1 MIGALVVVATP
12 IGNLGDLSPRAVE
25 ALASVDVV
33 ACEDT
38 RRTRGLLTHAG
49 IPGSGRLVAVHAH
62 NEVERADDLVTRML
76 AGARVAYVSDAGTP
90 GVSDPGARLVA
101 ACVAAG
107 VPVEVVPG
115 ASAVLAALVLSGFVA
130 DRFAFEG
137 FLPRR
142 GRERTARLAAVADDE
157 RVQVLYEAP
166 GRVAG
171 TVADL
176 AAACGADRPVAIAR
190 EITKV
195 HEEVLRLPLGTAAE
209 HLAAVEPRGE
219 YVIVVGPAVPRLV
232 EVDDAVL
239 LDAVR
244 RAEAAGASRRDA
256 AAAVAREHGVP
267 RRRVYEL
274 ALAMDRGDDG
284 GLRPSGG
291 PAPR

>member
-1 MIGALVVVATP
+1 VSGALVVVATP

-62 NEVERADDLVTRML
+62 NESDRAADLVERML

-101 ACVAAG
+101 ACIEAG

-130 DRFAFEG
+130 DRFTFEG
-137 FLPRR
+137 FLPRK
-142 GRERTARLAAVADDE
+142 GRERTARLSAIAADE

-166 GRVAG
+166 GRVAA
-171 TVADL
+171 TLADL
-176 AAACGADRPVAIAR
+176 ATACGSDRPVAIAR
-190 EITKV
+190 EITKL
-195 HEEVLRLPLGTAAE
+195 HEEVVRLPLGAA
-209 HLAAVEPRGE
+209 AARAADVEPRGE
-219 YVIVVGPAVPRLV
+219 YVIVVGPAVVAEV

-239 LDAVR
+239 VDAVR
-244 RAEAAGASRRDA
+244 AAMADGASRRDA
-256 AAAVAREHGVP
+256 AASVAQEFGVA

-274 ALAMDRGDDG
+274 ALGTDR
-284 GLRPSGG
+284 
-291 PAPR
+291 

>member
-1 MIGALVVVATP
+1 VSGALVVVATP

-62 NEVERADDLVTRML
+62 NELDRADGLVEQMRN
-76 AGARVAYVSDAGTP
+76 GARVAYVSDAGTP

-101 ACVAAG
+101 ACIDAG
-107 VPVEVVPG
+107 IPIEVVPG
-115 ASAVLAALVLSGFVA
+115 PSAVLAALVLSGFVA
-130 DRFAFEG
+130 DRFTFEG

-142 GRERTARLAAVADDE
+142 GRERRERLAAIAADD

-166 GRVAG
+166 NRVAA
-171 TVADL
+171 TLADL
-176 AAACGADRPVAIAR
+176 AEACGAERPVAIAR

-195 HEEVLRLPLGTAAE
+195 HEEVVRLPLGE
-209 HLAAVEPRGE
+209 AAVRAAGVEARGE
-219 YVIVVGPAVPRLV
+219 HVIVVGPGVVR
-232 EVDDAVL
+232 EIEIDDVVL

-244 RAEAAGASRRDA
+244 AAVAAGASRRDA
-256 AAAVAREHGVP
+256 VSAVAQEHGVA

-274 ALAMDRGDDG
+274 SLGDR
-284 GLRPSGG
+284 
-291 PAPR
+291 

>member
-1 MIGALVVVATP
+1 MTGALVVVATP
-12 IGNLGDLSPRAVE
+12 IGNLGDLSPRAAE

-62 NEVERADDLVTRML
+62 NEVDRADDLVQRML
-76 AGARVAYVSDAGTP
+76 AGARVAYVTDAGTP

-107 VPVEVVPG
+107 IAVEVVPG

-130 DRFAFEG
+130 DRFTFEG

-142 GRERTARLAAVADDE
+142 GRDRSARLAAIAADE

-166 GRVAG
+166 GRVAA

-176 AAACGADRPVAIAR
+176 AAACGPDRPVAIAR

-195 HEEVLRLPLGTAAE
+195 HEEVVRLPLGAAATRLAAAE
-209 HLAAVEPRGE
+209 GRGE
-219 YVIVVGPAVPRLV
+219 YVIVLGPEVPRVV

-239 LDAVR
+239 LAAVR
-244 RAEAAGASRRDA
+244 AAMTAGASRRDA
-256 AAAVAREHGVP
+256 ATAVARDHGVA

-274 ALAMDRGDDG
+274 ALGADR
-284 GLRPSGG
+284 
-291 PAPR
+291 

>member
-1 MIGALVVVATP
+1 VSGALVVVATP

-62 NEVERADDLVTRML
+62 NELERADGLVEQMRN
-76 AGARVAYVSDAGTP
+76 GARVAYVSDAGTP

-101 ACVAAG
+101 ACIDAG
-107 VPVEVVPG
+107 IPIEVVPG
-115 ASAVLAALVLSGFVA
+115 PSAVLAALVLSGFVA
-130 DRFAFEG
+130 DRFTFEG

-142 GRERTARLAAVADDE
+142 GRERRERLAAIAADE

-166 GRVAG
+166 NRVAA
-171 TVADL
+171 TLADL
-176 AAACGADRPVAIAR
+176 AEVCGAERPVAIAR

-195 HEEVLRLPLGTAAE
+195 HEEVVRLPLGE
-209 HLAAVEPRGE
+209 AAVRAAGGEPRGE
-219 YVIVVGPAVPRLV
+219 HVIVVGPGAVREI

-244 RAEAAGASRRDA
+244 EAVAAGASRRDA
-256 AAAVAREHGVP
+256 VSAVAHKYGVA

-274 ALAMDRGDDG
+274 ALGDR
-284 GLRPSGG
+284 
-291 PAPR
+291 

>member
-1 MIGALVVVATP
+1 MTGALVVVATP
-12 IGNLGDLSPRAVE
+12 IGNLGDLSPRAAE

-62 NEVERADDLVTRML
+62 NEVDRADDLVQRML
-76 AGARVAYVSDAGTP
+76 AGARVAYVTDAGTP

-107 VPVEVVPG
+107 IAVEVVPG

-130 DRFAFEG
+130 DRFTFEG

-142 GRERTARLAAVADDE
+142 GRDRSARLAAIAADE

-166 GRVAG
+166 GRVAA

-176 AAACGADRPVAIAR
+176 AAACGPDRPVAIAR

-195 HEEVLRLPLGTAAE
+195 HEEVVRLPLGAAATRLAAAE
-209 HLAAVEPRGE
+209 GRGE
-219 YVIVVGPAVPRLV
+219 YVIVLGPEVPRVV

-239 LDAVR
+239 LAAVR
-244 RAEAAGASRRDA
+244 VAMTAGASRRDA
-256 AAAVAREHGVP
+256 ATAVARDHGVA

-274 ALAMDRGDDG
+274 ALGADR
-284 GLRPSGG
+284 
-291 PAPR
+291 

>member
-1 MIGALVVVATP
+1 MSGALVVVATP

-25 ALASVDVV
+25 ALSSVDVV

-62 NEVERADDLVTRML
+62 NEVERAEDLVARMRE
-76 AGARVAYVSDAGTP
+76 GARVAYVSDAGTP

-101 ACVAAG
+101 ACVAADI
-107 VPVEVVPG
+107 PVEVVPG
-115 ASAVLAALVLSGFVA
+115 ASAVLAALVLSGFVG

-142 GRERTARLAAVADDE
+142 GRERAARLAAVAADD
-157 RVQVLYEAP
+157 RIQILYEAP
-166 GRVAG
+166 GRVAA

-176 AAACGADRPVAIAR
+176 VDACGPDRPVAVAR

-195 HEEVLRLPLGTAAE
+195 HEEVVRLPLGAAAA
-209 HLAAVEPRGE
+209 HLASVEARGE
-219 YVIVVGPAVPRLV
+219 YVIVLGPQAPREV

-239 LDAVR
+239 LAAVR
-244 RAEAAGASRRDA
+244 AAMTAGASRRDA
-256 AAAVAREHGVP
+256 AAAVAREHGVA

-274 ALAMDRGDDG
+274 ALAADR
-284 GLRPSGG
+284 
-291 PAPR
+291 